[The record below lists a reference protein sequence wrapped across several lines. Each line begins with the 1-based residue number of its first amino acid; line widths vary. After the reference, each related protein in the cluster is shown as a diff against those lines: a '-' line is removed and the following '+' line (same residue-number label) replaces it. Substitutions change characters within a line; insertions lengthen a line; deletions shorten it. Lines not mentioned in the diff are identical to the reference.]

1 MQERATTQRARQFGP
16 LVATQAASVSASY
29 FALAFGITRR
39 SGGIRMN
46 FTKPFFECSNSVPD
60 TLSKLRELSGT
71 EHEQSD
77 REDDQ
82 QVQRLK
88 EPFKHVLLLVTFE
101 NGLVRKFQTTSLSI
115 IGRTESNLAWP
126 YGDAGAK
133 YQA

>member
-1 MQERATTQRARQFGP
+1 
-16 LVATQAASVSASY
+16 
-29 FALAFGITRR
+29 
-39 SGGIRMN
+39 MN

-60 TLSKLRELSGT
+60 TLPKLRELSRT

-88 EPFKHVLLLVTFE
+88 ESFKHVLLLVTLE

-126 YGDAGAK
+126 YGGAGAR

>member
-1 MQERATTQRARQFGP
+1 
-16 LVATQAASVSASY
+16 
-29 FALAFGITRR
+29 
-39 SGGIRMN
+39 MN
-46 FTKPFFECSNSVPD
+46 FTKPFFEGSNSVPD

-126 YGDAGAK
+126 YGGAGAK

>member
-1 MQERATTQRARQFGP
+1 
-16 LVATQAASVSASY
+16 
-29 FALAFGITRR
+29 
-39 SGGIRMN
+39 MN
-46 FTKPFFECSNSVPD
+46 FTEPFFECSNSVPD

-126 YGDAGAK
+126 YGDTGAK